1 MLEQMKEDWGK
12 ELKNASN
19 KEQLRIIKDCLISIR
34 DNLKIST
41 EDTISL
47 LLYIDP
53 YNVNP
58 PMGIDD
64 EVVTEVYR
72 TMLKFNYFVKFYVF
86 NNDVY
91 YHLDGRNFVKFYVFN
106 NDVYYHLDGRKVSL
120 SYLRNYLSEDDS
132 FGWLKFVI
140 RRNCTNQHL
149 YLCCVKKNIA
159 KIKAAMVDTFTKL
172 LNLN

>member
-34 DNLKIST
+34 DNLKISN
-41 EDTISL
+41 ENTISL

-53 YNVNP
+53 YNINP
-58 PMGIDD
+58 PMGIDE
-64 EVVTEVYR
+64 EVVSEVYR
-72 TMLKFNYFVKFYVF
+72 TMLKFNYFI
-86 NNDVY
+86 
-91 YHLDGRNFVKFYVFN
+91 KFYVFN

-120 SYLRNYLSEDDS
+120 SYLRNYLSENDS
-132 FGWLKFVI
+132 FGWLKFVT
-140 RRNCTNQHL
+140 RRNYANDHL

>member
-1 MLEQMKEDWGK
+1 MLKQMKEDWGK

-34 DNLKIST
+34 DNLKISN

-53 YNVNP
+53 YNINP
-58 PMGIDD
+58 PMGIDE
-64 EVVTEVYR
+64 EVVSEVYR
-72 TMLKFNYFVKFYVF
+72 TMLKFNYFI
-86 NNDVY
+86 
-91 YHLDGRNFVKFYVFN
+91 KFYVFN

-132 FGWLKFVI
+132 FGWLKFVT

>member
-19 KEQLRIIKDCLISIR
+19 KEQLRIIKDCLTSIR
-34 DNLKIST
+34 DDLKISN

-53 YNVNP
+53 YNINP
-58 PMGIDD
+58 PMGIDE
-64 EVVTEVYR
+64 EVVSEVYR
-72 TMLKFNYFVKFYVF
+72 TMLKFNYFT
-86 NNDVY
+86 
-91 YHLDGRNFVKFYVFN
+91 KFYVFN

-132 FGWLKFVI
+132 FGWLKFVT

>member
-34 DNLKIST
+34 DNLKISN

-53 YNVNP
+53 YNINP
-58 PMGIDD
+58 PMGIDE
-64 EVVTEVYR
+64 EVVREVYR
-72 TMLKFNYFVKFYVF
+72 TMLKFNYFI
-86 NNDVY
+86 
-91 YHLDGRNFVKFYVFN
+91 KFYVFN

-132 FGWLKFVI
+132 FGWLKFVT

-159 KIKAAMVDTFTKL
+159 KIKVAMVDTFTKL

>member
-34 DNLKIST
+34 DDLKISN

-53 YNVNP
+53 YNINP
-58 PMGIDD
+58 PMGIDE
-64 EVVTEVYR
+64 EVVKEVYLKMR
-72 TMLKFNYFVKFYVF
+72 KFNYFI
-86 NNDVY
+86 
-91 YHLDGRNFVKFYVFN
+91 KFYVFN
-106 NDVYYHLDGRKVSL
+106 NDVYYHLDGRKVLL
-120 SYLRNYLSEDDS
+120 SYLRNYLSENDS
-132 FGWLKFVI
+132 FGWLKFVT
-140 RRNCTNQHL
+140 RRNYTNDHL

>member
-34 DNLKIST
+34 DDLKIST

-53 YNVNP
+53 YNINP
-58 PMGIDD
+58 PMGIDE
-64 EVVTEVYR
+64 EVVREVYR
-72 TMLKFNYFVKFYVF
+72 TILKFNYFI
-86 NNDVY
+86 
-91 YHLDGRNFVKFYVFN
+91 KFYVFN

-132 FGWLKFVI
+132 FGWLKFVT
-140 RRNCTNQHL
+140 RRNYANDNL

>member
-34 DNLKIST
+34 DNLKISN

-53 YNVNP
+53 YNINP
-58 PMGIDD
+58 PMGIDE
-64 EVVTEVYR
+64 EVVKEVYLKMR
-72 TMLKFNYFVKFYVF
+72 KFNYFI
-86 NNDVY
+86 
-91 YHLDGRNFVKFYVFN
+91 KFYVFN

-120 SYLRNYLSEDDS
+120 SYLRNYLSENDS
-132 FGWLKFVI
+132 FGWLKFVT